1 MKLSEKRLFHR
12 IFQIGIF
19 IKGIDGF
26 LEIIGGILLF
36 LASSNTLAITIK
48 NFFQHELIQDPNDL
62 MANIIITFFQ
72 NLSTNS
78 RLFAAFYLLIH
89 GIIKLGL
96 VIALWKKKIW
106 AYPLAGGILI
116 ILVIYQ
122 IIRFF
127 RFHSYLLLLLTG
139 IDIIIIILLRLEY
152 QKVKAETFI

>member
-1 MKLSEKRLFHR
+1 MKSSEKRLFHR

-19 IKGIDGF
+19 IKGIDGL
-26 LEIIGGILLF
+26 LEIIGGSLLF
-36 LASSNTLAITIK
+36 LASSSSLITSVR
-48 NFFQHELIQDPNDL
+48 NFFQHELIQDPTDL

-78 RLFAAFYLLIH
+78 KLFAAFYLIIH

-96 VIALWKKKIW
+96 VIALWKKKLW

-122 IIRFF
+122 IIRFL
-127 RFHSYLLLLLTG
+127 RFHSYFLLLLTS
-139 IDIIIIILLRLEY
+139 IDIIIILLLKIEY
-152 QKVKAETFI
+152 KRIVTKI